1 MLQSLRVICRAQ
13 FASKSYEVQRRTMF
27 VLSQS
32 LGEEVTLLK
41 IRGNVLGF
49 HPARLAAVGYEGKF
63 DTLNFSHM
71 TKLCRVAVLDNL
83 GVA

>member
-1 MLQSLRVICRAQ
+1 
-13 FASKSYEVQRRTMF
+13 MF

-32 LGEEVTLLK
+32 LAEEVTLLK

-63 DTLNFSHM
+63 DTLSFSHM
-71 TKLCRVAVLDNL
+71 TKLCRVAVLDDLESGLIILKQPGSNWSL
-83 GVA
+83 K